1 MRRLQGIGKLWRC
14 AKEIP
19 LLPWPAAFVDGCA
32 PRPSKQPAS
41 RYLEEGPRH
50 APRLAWQIDRFE
62 SSYVTELRVTTST
75 ASQQDR
81 PLRLV
86 VMGTGGF
93 AVPMLHAAVASRH
106 DVLAVVT
113 QPLKPARNQ
122 RNAPPPPPTREAATK
137 LGLPIL
143 DPPSV
148 NSPEAH
154 ELLRPL
160 HADLFLVADYGQ
172 ILSPETLSLAPLGGM
187 NLHGSLLPQYRGAAP
202 VAWAIYDG
210 QKESG
215 VSILHMTPKVDAG
228 PVLGQARVTIDPD
241 ETAEQLEHRLAAIG
255 GPLMMET
262 VDRYLR
268 GEVEPVPQDPAL
280 ATKAPRL
287 KKTDGLLNFAR
298 TAQGVKDQWR
308 AMQPWP
314 GCYTFWHRSGSEP
327 LRLIVGKVALWPGGH
342 DLGDEGIGTVIHATD
357 EGIAIACGQGSVIS
371 LEQLQP
377 AGKRMMTAA
386 ELLRGYPIR
395 PGDRFGDAQ

>member
-1 MRRLQGIGKLWRC
+1 MT
-14 AKEIP
+14 
-19 LLPWPAAFVDGCA
+19 D
-32 PRPSKQPAS
+32 
-41 RYLEEGPRH
+41 
-50 APRLAWQIDRFE
+50 
-62 SSYVTELRVTTST
+62 SS

-93 AVPMLHAAVASRH
+93 AVPMLEAAVASRH
-106 DVLAVVT
+106 NVLAVVT

-122 RNAPPPPPTREAATK
+122 RNAPPPPPTREAATR

-148 NSPEAH
+148 NAADAH
-154 ELLRPL
+154 DLLRPL
-160 HADLFLVADYGQ
+160 QADLFLVADYGQ
-172 ILSPETLSLAPLGGM
+172 ILSPDTLSLAPLGGM

-228 PVLGQARVTIDPD
+228 PVLAQARVTIDPD
-241 ETAEQLEHRLAAIG
+241 ETAEQLEARLAALG

-314 GCYTFWHRSGSEP
+314 GCYTFWHRSGGEP
-327 LRLIVGKVALWPGGH
+327 LRLIVGQVTPRTDTH
-342 DLGDEGIGTVIHATD
+342 NLGEAGIGTVVEASD
-357 EGIAIACGQGSVIS
+357 QGIAIACGEGTVIA

-377 AGKRMMTAA
+377 AGKRMMSTA

-395 PGDRFGDAQ
+395 EGDRFGDGQ

>member
-1 MRRLQGIGKLWRC
+1 MCTG
-14 AKEIP
+14 
-19 LLPWPAAFVDGCA
+19 F
-32 PRPSKQPAS
+32 
-41 RYLEEGPRH
+41 
-50 APRLAWQIDRFE
+50 
-62 SSYVTELRVTTST
+62 RVTTSD

-93 AVPMLHAAVASRH
+93 AVPMLQAAVASRH
-106 DVLAVVT
+106 NVLAVVT

-122 RNAPPPPPTREAATK
+122 RNAPPPPPVREAATQ

-154 ELLRPL
+154 DLLRPL
-160 HADLFLVADYGQ
+160 QADLFLVADYGQ

-187 NLHGSLLPQYRGAAP
+187 NLHGSLLPRYRGAAP
-202 VAWAIYDG
+202 IAWAIYDG
-210 QKESG
+210 QQESG

-228 PVLGQARVTIDPD
+228 PVLAQASVTIDPD
-241 ETAEQLEHRLAAIG
+241 ETAEQLEARLAALG

-268 GEVEPVPQDPAL
+268 GEIEPLPQDPAL

-298 TAQGVKDQWR
+298 TAEGVKNQWR

-314 GCYTFWHRSGSEP
+314 GCYTFWHRSGGEP
-327 LRLIVGKVALWPGGH
+327 LRLIVGEVAPLPDKRH
-342 DLGDEGIGTVIHATD
+342 LADVAVGTVIEATE
-357 EGIAIACGQGSVIS
+357 EGIAVACGEGTIVT
-371 LEQLQP
+371 LRQLQP

-395 PGDRFGDAQ
+395 PGDRFGDAP